1 MRCSNCNSDVT
12 EGIKFCPNCGSPM
25 ISQQQPQQFQ
35 QGRYQQPQQ
44 GSYQQPV
51 QQEQPQQSQ
60 TGVILKLIEY
70 LFYILAAADFLLGT
84 FGIADITGFKYSPI
98 LFCVIGAIIGQYV
111 KQKYGITDDEE

>member
-1 MRCSNCNSDVT
+1 MT

-60 TGVILKLIEY
+60 TGVILKLILY